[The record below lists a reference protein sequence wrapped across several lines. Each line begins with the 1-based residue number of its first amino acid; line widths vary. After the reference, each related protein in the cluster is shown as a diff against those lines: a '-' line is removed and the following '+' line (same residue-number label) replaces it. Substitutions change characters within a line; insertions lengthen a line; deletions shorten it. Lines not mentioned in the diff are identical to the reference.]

1 MKLTKKIQILLL
13 AIAILFCIATVAETY
28 SKYLTSANSTSDIS
42 IARWRILVN
51 DEDIRNNSD
60 ISQVITPIFL
70 PNENI
75 SNNIIAPT
83 SEGYFDIII
92 DHSAADVSFN
102 YQIDV
107 TTNEHSSV
115 TDIIATG
122 YSINGGE
129 IITLEPGDTITNDVP
144 NTTTVKVINLRIYI
158 TWNDDETNNM
168 NNEADSNATKSNN
181 PAKLDTNLT
190 FTQIA
195 G

>member
-1 MKLTKKIQILLL
+1 MKLSKKIQILLL
-13 AIAILFCIATVAETY
+13 TIAILFCILTVADTY
-28 SKYLTSANSTSDIS
+28 SKYLTSASSTSDIS

-51 DEDIRNNSD
+51 NQDIRNNSD
-60 ISQVITPIFL
+60 VSQVITPIFL
-70 PNENI
+70 SNQHI
-75 SNNIIAPT
+75 SNDIIAPT
-83 SEGYFDIII
+83 SQGYFDIII

-102 YQIDV
+102 YEINIS
-107 TTNEHSSV
+107 TNENSSV

-129 IITLEPGDTITNDVP
+129 TIELEPGETISADVL

-158 TWNDDETNNM
+158 TWDDSETNNM
-168 NNEADSNATKSNN
+168 DNEEDTEATKSNN

-195 G
+195 A

>member
-13 AIAILFCIATVAETY
+13 AIAFLFCILTVSETY
-28 SKYLTSANSTSDIS
+28 SKYLTSANGVSDIS

-51 DEDIRNNSD
+51 NQDIRNNSD

-70 PNENI
+70 SNEHI
-75 SNNIIAPT
+75 SNDIIAPT
-83 SEGYFDIII
+83 SQGYFDIII
-92 DHSAADVSFN
+92 DHTDADVSFN
-102 YQIDV
+102 YSVGI
-107 TTNEHSSV
+107 TTNENSTVS
-115 TDIIATG
+115 DIIATG

-129 IITLEPGDTITNDVP
+129 VIELEPDDTITADVL

-158 TWNDDETNNM
+158 TWDDSENNNM
-168 NNEADSNATKSNN
+168 DNAADAEATISGN

-195 G
+195 E